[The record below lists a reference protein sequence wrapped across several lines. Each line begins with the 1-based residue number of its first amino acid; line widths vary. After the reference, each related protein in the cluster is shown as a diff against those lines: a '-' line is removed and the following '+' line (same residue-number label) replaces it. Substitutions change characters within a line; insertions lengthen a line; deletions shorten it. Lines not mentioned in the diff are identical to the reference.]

1 MIGVLSE
8 AHAGWAPG
16 VAEGEGMRTGALGR
30 GFRLLGRGSPQDPKA
45 ERRPARTGG
54 PRFPG
59 SFLSRF
65 HHGAVQPPSSPLPLP
80 SSERVRNRGRE
91 QAALAGR
98 VAAPERRTAG
108 GGRRAAPS
116 LLCCD

>member
-16 VAEGEGMRTGALGR
+16 VAEGEGRRTGALGR
-30 GFRLLGRGSPQDPKA
+30 GFRLLGRGFPQDPKA
-45 ERRPARTGG
+45 ERRPTRTGG
-54 PRFPG
+54 PRLLG

-65 HHGAVQPPSSPLPLP
+65 HQGAVQPPSSPLPLL
-80 SSERVRNRGRE
+80 SSERVRNRDRE

-98 VAAPERRTAG
+98 IAAPERRAAG
-108 GGRRAAPS
+108 GAFPA
-116 LLCCD
+116 LL

>member
-8 AHAGWAPG
+8 AHAGRAPG
-16 VAEGEGMRTGALGR
+16 EVEGEGRRTGALGR
-30 GFRLLGRGSPQDPKA
+30 GFRLLGRGSRLDPKA

-54 PRFPG
+54 PGLPG
-59 SFLSRF
+59 SFLSRI

-80 SSERVRNRGRE
+80 SSERVRNRGPE

-98 VAAPERRTAG
+98 GLSPERR
-108 GGRRAAPS
+108 AADGAFPA
-116 LLCCD
+116 LL